1 MHIAYTFV
9 QIPCQTIDLTLF
21 MSNIFFK
28 FKKFTIVQ
36 DQCAMKVGTDGV
48 LLGAWANIEECK
60 HVLDI
65 GTGTGLIALMIAQR
79 NSKAIVD
86 AIDIDEQC
94 VVQAK
99 QNIESSPFAERVDVE
114 SISFQNFSQ
123 QDDKRY
129 DLIVSNSPYFQNAL
143 KSPNQSR
150 NHARHNNSLSFLD
163 IISQGID
170 LLSENGR
177 IALILPYEFKN
188 TVIDHAAK
196 FNLFANRI
204 TNVFPLPHKP
214 AKRLLIEFGQ
224 SELEC
229 VEDNLIIELARH
241 QYTSEFKELTHDFY
255 LDR

>member
-21 MSNIFFK
+21 VSNIFFK
-28 FKKFTIVQ
+28 FKQFTIVQ

-129 DLIVSNSPYFQNAL
+129 DLIVSNPPYSIKWVGDDN
-143 KSPNQSR
+143 P
-150 NHARHNNSLSFLD
+150 
-163 IISQGID
+163 
-170 LLSENGR
+170 
-177 IALILPYEFKN
+177 
-188 TVIDHAAK
+188 
-196 FNLFANRI
+196 
-204 TNVFPLPHKP
+204 
-214 AKRLLIEFGQ
+214 LLINDPRFAPAGV
-224 SELEC
+224 LAPT
-229 VEDNLIIELARH
+229 VNIITASISRVNI
-241 QYTSEFKELTHDFY
+241 FF
-255 LDR
+255 